1 MNANWTL
8 PRWLSGRWLI
18 ILPPLIFL
26 TIFFLIPFAFAFKIS
41 FAESAA
47 HVPPFT
53 DLISSTPNHHLR
65 LNVSL
70 DNYRYLLTDE
80 VYGVAYLYSLRTAFF
95 STLICLLLGYP
106 MAYAIA
112 RSPKATQSALLLVIM
127 LPFWTSFLLRVYAL
141 ENIIRDNGLLNTALL
156 HLGIISH
163 PLRIMRTSVAVYLGI
178 VYSYLPFM
186 VLPLFATLE
195 KLDPTLLEAATD
207 LGSTPWQSFRDITLP
222 LSLPGVIAG
231 SMLVFIPAVGEF
243 VIPSLLG
250 GPNTLMIGRV
260 LWDEFFGNHDWPV
273 ASAVA
278 IAFLLL
284 LVGPIVLYQY
294 YNVRQLE
301 A

>member
-1 MNANWTL
+1 MKT
-8 PRWLSGRWLI
+8 SGSPKRWLI
-18 ILPPLIFL
+18 ILPPLLFL
-26 TIFFLIPFAFAFKIS
+26 LLFFLVPFAFAFKIS
-41 FAESAA
+41 FAQAAA

-53 DLISSTPNHHLR
+53 DVLFFTPDHHLH
-65 LNVSL
+65 LAATL
-70 DNYRYLLTDE
+70 ANYRYLLTDE
-80 VYGVAYLYSLRTAFF
+80 VYGVAYLFSLRTAFF
-95 STLICLLLGYP
+95 STLVCLALGYP

-112 RSPKATQSALLLVIM
+112 RAPRATQSVLLLVIM

-141 ENIIRDNGLLNTALL
+141 EGIIRDNGLLNTLLL
-156 HLGIISH
+156 HLGLIH
-163 PLRIMRTSVAVYLGI
+163 APLRIMRTNLAVYLGI
-178 VYSYLPFM
+178 IYSYLPFM

-195 KLDPTLLEAATD
+195 KLDATLLEAAAD
-207 LGSTPWQSFRDITLP
+207 LGSTPWRAFLDVTLP
-222 LSLPGVIAG
+222 LSVPGIIAG

-250 GPNTLMIGRV
+250 GPNNLMIGRV

-273 ASAVA
+273 AAAVS

-284 LVGPIVLYQY
+284 LVGPIAIYQY